1 MITVFHARLF
11 CRFIERNFTERI
23 KASIFLEAVLA
34 IEIILK
40 PQSNLEE
47 NGISSILSDDFFS
60 KTDLS
65 ILPSIGPVFLDR
77 SSKQVEFSQLWK
89 QQIISCPSSQCLKD
103 QIQDKQPTLVVAT
116 DKMPDG
122 RLQITLSARSL

>member
-1 MITVFHARLF
+1 MITVFHARLY

-60 KTDLS
+60 KTDPS

-77 SSKQVEFSQLWK
+77 SSKQVEFSQL
-89 QQIISCPSSQCLKD
+89 
-103 QIQDKQPTLVVAT
+103 
-116 DKMPDG
+116 
-122 RLQITLSARSL
+122 